1 MLRTWLRAWPNH
13 SGYNATRSH
22 SAPRYLT
29 PGWAS
34 SCRGAPDAVVISSTG
49 GNLQRHSC
57 QTQSPKQ
64 ELLIALASVIC
75 LIPAVSIL
83 RKHVSSSLPEP
94 YLPSHQD
101 RDGVSKH
108 RRGVQRLAA
117 RKENKSNVTMV
128 DTQNTH
134 MKSQQPTN
142 DK

>member
-83 RKHVSSSLPEP
+83 RKQVSPASQNPTSPPTKTEMVSP
-94 YLPSHQD
+94 NTGEGF
-101 RDGVSKH
+101 RDW
-108 RRGVQRLAA
+108 QP
-117 RKENKSNVTMV
+117 ENKTRVMSPWWIHRTHTRKVSN
-128 DTQNTH
+128 NH
-134 MKSQQPTN
+134 
-142 DK
+142 